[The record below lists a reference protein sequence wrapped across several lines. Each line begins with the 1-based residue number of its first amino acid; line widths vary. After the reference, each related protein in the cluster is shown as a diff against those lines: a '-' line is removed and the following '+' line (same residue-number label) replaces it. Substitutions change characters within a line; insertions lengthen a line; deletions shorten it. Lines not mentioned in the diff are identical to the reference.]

1 MVILSLVKCNGVVIK
16 TLDYKENDK
25 LVWLYTDN
33 YGKITTVA
41 RGAKKSKNKLFL
53 LLYLYVTVN
62 IWYLGGKHCIIYKR
76 GK

>member
-16 TLDYKENDK
+16 ALDYKENDK

-41 RGAKKSKNKLFL
+41 RGAKKSSLSFSL
-53 LLYLYVTVN
+53 
-62 IWYLGGKHCIIYKR
+62 
-76 GK
+76 

>member
-41 RGAKKSKNKLFL
+41 RGLGLSLAFT
-53 LLYLYVTVN
+53 YL
-62 IWYLGGKHCIIYKR
+62 
-76 GK
+76 